1 MWSVKKRKYHINILE
16 LLAIQTFTKYRDA
29 KVVLFQVDN
38 IVALTYLMKIVGNQN
53 LKMVEAPK
61 ESWEYLLN
69 CGIIITA
76 EYLPSDLNVAADWE
90 S

>member
-16 LLAIQTFTKYRDA
+16 LLAIQKFTKYRDA

-69 CGIIITA
+69 CGIIINA

>member
-16 LLAIQTFTKYRDA
+16 SLAIQTFTKHRDVKA
-29 KVVLFQVDN
+29 VLLQVDN
-38 IVALTYLMKIVGNQN
+38 IVPLIFLMKIVGNQN
-53 LKMVEAPK
+53 LKMVELPK

-69 CGIIITA
+69 SGITITS
-76 EYLPSDLNVAADWE
+76 EYLSSDLNVAADWE